1 MIPIFQ
7 CTDRKSNI
15 LIENFYYSN
24 QKKIDITFYFFE
36 GIWLAQ
42 FIFSFGLTCL

>member
-7 CTDRKSNI
+7 CIDRKSNI
-15 LIENFYYSN
+15 LIDFYYSN

-36 GIWLAQ
+36 GTWLAQ